1 MTNYMFLYSGGMGPD
16 DMSEEDRGKEMAA
29 WMAWFGKLG
38 EAVVDGGNP
47 LAASKGID
55 SDGTVSDSPALAGA
69 TGYTVVSADS
79 LDAAVALT
87 KDHPHLAAGGQISV
101 YETFQLM

>member
-1 MTNYMFLYSGGMGPD
+1 MTKYMLLYSGGMGPD

-69 TGYTVVSADS
+69 S
-79 LDAAVALT
+79 LERGLRPRRRHRVGARLPR
-87 KDHPHLAAGGQISV
+87 PHSSR
-101 YETFQLM
+101 T